1 MLQQRNDMS
10 TRDFSFFFP
19 GGRTGVLLIHGLGG
33 TPTEMRFLGKRLA
46 RDGLTVLGAQLAGH
60 CGSES
65 DLLATSWAD
74 WFASV
79 EAAYARLR
87 DHVDTVFVAGLSMGA
102 LLAVELAAR
111 RPKGCAG
118 IALYSTTLHY
128 DGWNISR
135 WRFLLP
141 LVLALPFGNRIR
153 IAEDPPFGIKDS
165 RLRKLVEA
173 QMSAGDSGAA
183 GLPSLLGTSLSEL
196 RRLIA
201 HVKPRMTRVQAP
213 ALVLHSVED
222 DMASADNALYLTRHL
237 GGPVRTVLLDDC
249 YHMITVD
256 RQREEV
262 ARLTA
267 DFISGTLDARGVRPV
282 LAAAE

>member
-1 MLQQRNDMS
+1 MS

-19 GGRTGVLLIHGLGG
+19 GGRTGVLLVHGLGG

-46 RDGLTVLGAQLAGH
+46 RDGLTVLGVQLAGH
-60 CGSES
+60 CGSEA
-65 DLLATSWAD
+65 DLLATTWTD
-74 WFASV
+74 WYASV

-87 DHVDTVFVAGLSMGA
+87 ESVDTVFVAGLSMGA

-111 RPKGCAG
+111 RPEGCAG
-118 IALYSTTLHY
+118 IALYATTLHY

-135 WRFLLP
+135 FRFLLP
-141 LVLALPFGNRIR
+141 LVLALPFGHRIR
-153 IAEDPPFGIKDS
+153 ITEEFPFGIKDS
-165 RLRKLVEA
+165 RLRKLVVS

-183 GLPSLLGTSLSEL
+183 GLPSLLGTSLGEL
-196 RRLIA
+196 RRLVA
-201 HVKPRMTRVQAP
+201 HVKPRMKRVKVP
-213 ALVLHSVED
+213 ALVVHSVED
-222 DMASADNALYLTRHL
+222 DMASADNALYLARHL
-237 GGPVRTVLLDDC
+237 GGAVRTVLLNDC

-267 DFISGTLDARGVRPV
+267 DFVYDAVAGRAARPALV
-282 LAAAE
+282 AAE

>member
-1 MLQQRNDMS
+1 MS

-46 RDGLTVLGAQLAGH
+46 RDGLTVLGVQLAGH

-65 DLLATSWAD
+65 DLLATGWTD
-74 WFASV
+74 WRASV
-79 EAAYARLR
+79 DAAYARLR
-87 DHVDTVFVAGLSMGA
+87 EQVDVVFVAGLSMGA
-102 LLAVELAAR
+102 LLAVELAAS
-111 RPKGCAG
+111 RPEGCAG

-153 IAEDPPFGIKDS
+153 IPEDFPFGIKDS
-165 RLRKLVEA
+165 RLRKLVVA

-183 GLPSLLGTSLSEL
+183 GLPSLLGTSLGEL
-196 RRLIA
+196 RRLVA
-201 HVKPRMTRVQAP
+201 HVKRRMARVQVP
-213 ALVLHSVED
+213 SLVVHSVED
-222 DMASADNALYLTRHL
+222 DMASADNALYLARHL
-237 GGPVRTVLLDDC
+237 GGPVRTVLLNDC

-256 RQREEV
+256 RQRDEV

-267 DFISGTLDARGVRPV
+267 DFIYGTQAGRATRPV
-282 LAAAE
+282 LVAAE